1 MTNYLEA
8 VEAEVAAVSRL
19 LAGADAETQVPTCP
33 GWTIRDLIVHLG
45 GTHRWVTHI
54 VATGATE
61 RVPYRQV
68 VTEPSPSDDL
78 VEWLGSGAR
87 ELLAAL
93 GQADPDAPVWAWGE
107 DRHQRFWPRRMLHET
122 MIHRADLEIALG
134 LSPEFDP
141 AHAVDGIDEF
151 FANLPHARSIAP
163 RLERLTS
170 SGEVVHLH
178 ATDVEGEWLVTLPPA
193 GYAWSRGHG
202 KGDAALR
209 GPVSDLL
216 LVVYGRRSPDT
227 LTVFGDRELLERWI
241 TTTAL

>member
-1 MTNYLEA
+1 MTNYPMA
-8 VEAEVAAVSRL
+8 VETEVGAVARL
-19 LAGADAETQVPTCP
+19 LERADVETPVPTCP
-33 GWTIRDLIVHLG
+33 GWTIRDLVVHLG
-45 GTHRWVTHI
+45 GTHRWATHI
-54 VATGATE
+54 VATRAAE

-68 VTEPSPSDDL
+68 VTDPSPSDDL
-78 VEWLGSGAR
+78 VAWLRSGA
-87 ELLAAL
+87 EDLLAAL
-93 GQADPDAPVWAWGE
+93 RAADPDAPVWTWGE

-122 MIHRADLEIALG
+122 IVHRADLEIALG
-134 LSPEFDP
+134 LSPRIDP
-141 AHAVDGIDEF
+141 EHAVDGIDEF
-151 FANLPHARSIAP
+151 LANLPHARSIAP
-163 RLERLTS
+163 RLERLTA

-227 LTVFGDRELLERWI
+227 LAVFGDRELLERWI